1 MEKKLIVAI
10 ADLLDHMI
18 GVDALPK
25 SVAGKIKRAIG
36 APTKAKAKTKGLDV
50 DLPQQE
56 A

>member
-1 MEKKLIVAI
+1 MEKKLIAAI
-10 ADLLDHMI
+10 ADLLDHMT

-36 APTKAKAKTKGLDV
+36 APTKTKGLDV
-50 DLPQQE
+50 DLPQQG